1 MSENNRHN
9 TNQLPSVNLRLEL
22 WYKKLQ
28 IDAILNPESACYV
41 HFTGGVNNARNKKA
55 DIIKVSTTP
64 AKIWDCSEQAS
75 ICRT

>member
-41 HFTGGVNNARNKKA
+41 HFTGG
-55 DIIKVSTTP
+55 
-64 AKIWDCSEQAS
+64 
-75 ICRT
+75 